1 MAKPQPKGV
10 LLRFN
15 FRAMANQVED
25 CRQDR
30 QHLAPCSSPA
40 AKLLTSRSGF
50 WGCQLGL
57 SSITREENPVAVLA
71 RLLTTLKAPEK
82 TILQLQTQPSFPH
95 SLGPSWP
102 VHVLSLSGE
111 MLLVSGPGQGRPF
124 HCQCSPL
131 LRDTQHFWAL
141 LSLCFGDL
149 LGALFYA
156 EVWSKSPEAGQ
167 KSCSTFFI
175 AGVSCLDGLVLLDAL
190 CSNAICLFLFLPR
203 TPSVLGLG
211 AAWRFSSH
219 TQSVELLV
227 SVC

>member
-25 CRQDR
+25 CQQDR
-30 QHLAPCSSPA
+30 QRLAPCSSPA
-40 AKLLTSRSGF
+40 TKLLTSRSGF
-50 WGCQLGL
+50 RGCQLGL
-57 SSITREENPVAVLA
+57 SSISQEESPVAVLA
-71 RLLTTLKAPEK
+71 RLLTKLKAPEK
-82 TILQLQTQPSFPH
+82 TVQQLQTQPNFPH
-95 SLGPSWP
+95 SAGPCWP
-102 VHVLSLSGE
+102 VRVLAWSRE
-111 MLLVSGPGQGRPF
+111 MFLVSSPGRGGPF

-141 LSLCFGDL
+141 LSFCFGDL
-149 LGALFYA
+149 LSAMFHTEG
-156 EVWSKSPEAGQ
+156 WSKSPGAGQ

-175 AGVSCLDGLVLLDAL
+175 AGVSCLDSLVLLDAL
-190 CSNAICLFLFLPR
+190 CSNAICLLLFLLR

-211 AAWRFSSH
+211 TAWRFSRR

>member
-1 MAKPQPKGV
+1 
-10 LLRFN
+10 
-15 FRAMANQVED
+15 
-25 CRQDR
+25 
-30 QHLAPCSSPA
+30 
-40 AKLLTSRSGF
+40 
-50 WGCQLGL
+50 
-57 SSITREENPVAVLA
+57 
-71 RLLTTLKAPEK
+71 
-82 TILQLQTQPSFPH
+82 
-95 SLGPSWP
+95 
-102 VHVLSLSGE
+102 
-111 MLLVSGPGQGRPF
+111 MLLVSGPGRGGPF
-124 HCQCSPL
+124 HCWCSPL